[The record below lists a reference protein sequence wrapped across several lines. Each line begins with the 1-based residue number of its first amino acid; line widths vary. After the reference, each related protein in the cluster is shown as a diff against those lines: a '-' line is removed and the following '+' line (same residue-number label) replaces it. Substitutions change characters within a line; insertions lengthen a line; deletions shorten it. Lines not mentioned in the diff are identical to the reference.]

1 MTKTYDIVI
10 VGAGSAGSA
19 IASRASEDPTRDV
32 LLLEAGADYPDPAT
46 TPFDLINS
54 HNNSYREH
62 DWGLGYSPTEGRSAP
77 LPRGKVTGGSS
88 AVNTTIALRGIP
100 EDFDE
105 WDELGNGEW
114 AWNKV
119 LPAFKR
125 LERDLDFPDADYHG
139 DAGPI
144 SIRRY
149 PERELLE
156 HQHAFLDAARSLGY
170 PSCEDAGFVCDRV
183 PCSGPGTTQ
192 PNH

>member
-114 AWNKV
+114 AWDKV

-125 LERDLDFPDADYHG
+125 L
-139 DAGPI
+139 
-144 SIRRY
+144 
-149 PERELLE
+149 
-156 HQHAFLDAARSLGY
+156 SLI
-170 PSCEDAGFVCDRV
+170 
-183 PCSGPGTTQ
+183 
-192 PNH
+192 HI

>member
-19 IASRASEDPTRDV
+19 IASRASEDPARDV

-114 AWNKV
+114 AWDKV
-119 LPAFKR
+119 LQAFKR
-125 LERDLDFPDADYHG
+125 LERDLDFPDADYH
-139 DAGPI
+139 
-144 SIRRY
+144 
-149 PERELLE
+149 L
-156 HQHAFLDAARSLGY
+156 SLI
-170 PSCEDAGFVCDRV
+170 
-183 PCSGPGTTQ
+183 
-192 PNH
+192 HI

>member
-88 AVNTTIALRGIP
+88 AVNTTL
-100 EDFDE
+100 
-105 WDELGNGEW
+105 
-114 AWNKV
+114 
-119 LPAFKR
+119 
-125 LERDLDFPDADYHG
+125 
-139 DAGPI
+139 
-144 SIRRY
+144 
-149 PERELLE
+149 
-156 HQHAFLDAARSLGY
+156 SLI
-170 PSCEDAGFVCDRV
+170 
-183 PCSGPGTTQ
+183 
-192 PNH
+192 HI

>member
-1 MTKTYDIVI
+1 M
-10 VGAGSAGSA
+10 
-19 IASRASEDPTRDV
+19 
-32 LLLEAGADYPDPAT
+32 
-46 TPFDLINS
+46 
-54 HNNSYREH
+54 
-62 DWGLGYSPTEGRSAP
+62 
-77 LPRGKVTGGSS
+77 
-88 AVNTTIALRGIP
+88 NTTIALRGIP

-170 PSCEDAGFVCDRV
+170 PSCEDANAPDSEGAGPHPMNKLGRMRV
-183 PCSGPGTTQ
+183 SCAIGSLWVRPGPTQ
-192 PNH
+192 PNHWAETFVRPLIIEGDRCTGVEVERKNGPLNLSAGIAWCYRPAPSCLPQT